1 MLAELA
7 AANAAFA
14 VIKGALANGKELSAL
29 GGRVFDYFDNKAKIQ
44 EKATNKGGGSDMEEF
59 MALEQLK
66 AQEEHLRESMVYAG
80 RAGMWDDWVK
90 FQAAAARRRREQKEA
105 AARAERQHADNLHA
119 ARLEAEALGVCFLTA
134 CESMGVNPE
143 TGAPV
148 EPEGKQRYSGP
159 MLALV
164 AARKAYTKAAN
175 GNPCCADGLAAMCG
189 AYPREV
195 VVAGLIVALKLPGNP
210 YLALNPGQQS
220 MNLRNKARH
229 ALKSGFIQPSEIAAA
244 LVACSNKG

>member
-44 EKATNKGGGSDMEEF
+44 EKATSKGGGSDMEEF

-90 FQAAAARRRREQKEA
+90 FQAQAARRRREQKEA
-105 AARAERQHADNLHA
+105 VARA
-119 ARLEAEALGVCFLTA
+119 VI
-134 CESMGVNPE
+134 V
-143 TGAPV
+143 
-148 EPEGKQRYSGP
+148 
-159 MLALV
+159 
-164 AARKAYTKAAN
+164 RKAKIERLIEYIAVGIATVI
-175 GNPCCADGLAAMCG
+175 LAALMIYG
-189 AYPREV
+189 IFIYMAY
-195 VVAGLIVALKLPGNP
+195 IK
-210 YLALNPGQQS
+210 
-220 MNLRNKARH
+220 K
-229 ALKSGFIQPSEIAAA
+229 
-244 LVACSNKG
+244 